1 MTRVLVAYASRTGST
16 AEIAQAIGD
25 QLSEAGLE
33 VDVTP
38 CSEAAE
44 ARAYDAVIIGSA
56 LYLKR
61 WERTAMRYLRT
72 QAPDLASRPTWLF
85 QSGPCG
91 ADIDYTI
98 DKTPR
103 AVRRLRKQIGTDS
116 PKTFGGRLDKALAIS
131 RLGRW
136 MATGALAGDFRDWG
150 MIGDWT
156 TGVIARLSPSGASDQ
171 AAQGGIAF
179 PER

>member
-16 AEIAQAIGD
+16 AEIAEAIGA

-33 VDVTP
+33 VDVVACAQAP
-38 CSEAAE
+38 EAGD
-44 ARAYDAVIIGSA
+44 YDAVIIGSA

-61 WERTAMRYLRT
+61 WEKAALRYLHT
-72 QAPDLASRPTWLF
+72 QATELSSRPIWLF

-98 DKTPR
+98 DKTPG
-103 AVRRLRKQIGTDS
+103 AVRRLAKQIGADS
-116 PKTFGGRLDKALAIS
+116 PKTFGGRLEKATAVS

-136 MATGALAGDFRDWG
+136 MATGALAGDFRDWET
-150 MIGDWT
+150 IRDWS
-156 TGVIARLSPSGASDQ
+156 TGISTRLSNTAIS
-171 AAQGGIAF
+171 
-179 PER
+179 R